1 VQPPASL
8 GNQDWMAKNLSYKEL
23 LSNLNGLTVR
33 NVVVAETGWVVEAE
47 GSGSALCPDCGVTSH
62 SRHSRY
68 WRKLRDLP
76 LQGASV
82 TLKVQLGRWRCRSR
96 QCLRQIFTERVT
108 GVLLPH
114 SQQTMRLSEVHRLV
128 GRALGGRSGQRLLNR
143 LGMPSSRHTLLRQVI
158 QGARGS
164 ARQNAIR
171 VVGVDD
177 WAWRKGQSFG
187 TILVDLERSEVVD
200 LLPTRSARVLG
211 EWLAQ
216 HPEVMVVSRDRQ
228 GVYAEAVRA
237 GAPEAR
243 QVADRFHLT
252 LNLRQA
258 VERELAVRRPFL
270 RLTPKSTPVLPPGRG
285 TETEKRRGRQIQSSV
300 QKQHAEA
307 ARLRQQQKQ
316 ELFQTIQRMKNS
328 GMKVS
333 QIAGHLGIDRGRID
347 RWVRLDTLP
356 ERNRMEP
363 RPGIVERFRG
373 YLQQRWAA
381 GCRHGRTLLA
391 EIRERGY
398 VGAFSTLAKFLSP
411 WRQPPVKTTTVS
423 TDAAPLEETPTA
435 PAPRQVSPQVSAAL
449 LSKFR
454 TELTP
459 EQAEIVDAF
468 KQQCPGFAVMRKLVL
483 NFRSLLRVGKLA
495 SLRLWMKRAQKTGFH
510 ALTRFVRSLQQDLSA
525 VEAAVTEPW
534 SNGPVE
540 GHINRLKMLKRQMY
554 GRAGVELLRARLLPE
569 SHITGQCVH
578 QS

>member
-1 VQPPASL
+1 
-8 GNQDWMAKNLSYKEL
+8 MAKKLSYKKL

-33 NVVVAETGWVVEAE
+33 NVVPAKLGWVVEAE

-82 TLKVQLGRWRCRSR
+82 TLKVQMGRWRCRSR
-96 QCLRQIFTERVT
+96 QCLRQIFTERVA

-114 SQQTMRLSEVHRLV
+114 SQQTNRLSEVHRLV

-158 QGARGS
+158 KVASGS
-164 ARQNAIR
+164 GWQPAVR

-200 LLPTRSARVLG
+200 LLPTRSAKVLR

-228 GVYAEAVRA
+228 GVYAEGVRA
-237 GAPEAR
+237 GAPKAR

-258 VERELAVRRPFL
+258 VERELAVRRSFL
-270 RLTPKSTPVLPPGRG
+270 RLTSKSTPVLPTGGG
-285 TETEKRRGRQIQSSV
+285 TETEKHKGRQISIQSSV
-300 QKQHAEA
+300 QQQHAEV
-307 ARLRQQQKQ
+307 ARLRRQQKL
-316 ELFQTIQRMKNS
+316 ELFQAIQRMKS
-328 GMKVS
+328 AGMKVS
-333 QIAGHLGIDRGRID
+333 RIARHLGINRRRID

-363 RPGIVERFRG
+363 RPGMVEWFRS

-411 WRQPPVKTTTVS
+411 WRQPSPAEAMTVS
-423 TDAAPLEETPTA
+423 IEAAPLEETPTA

-483 NFRSLLRVGKLA
+483 SFRSLLRVGKLA
-495 SLRLWMKRAQKTGFH
+495 PLRRWMKRAENWH
-510 ALTRFVRSLQQDLSA
+510 SCADALCTDFATRPPRRRSS
-525 VEAAVTEPW
+525 
-534 SNGPVE
+534 SNGTLE
-540 GHINRLKMLKRQMY
+540 QRT
-554 GRAGVELLRARLLPE
+554 GRGT
-569 SHITGQCVH
+569 H
-578 QS
+578 

>member
-1 VQPPASL
+1 
-8 GNQDWMAKNLSYKEL
+8 MAKKLLYKEL
-23 LSNLNGLTVR
+23 LSHLKGLTVR
-33 NVVVAETGWVVEAE
+33 KVVPADLGWVVEAE
-47 GSGSALCPDCGVTSH
+47 GSSNALCPDCGVTSH

-76 LQGASV
+76 MQGASV
-82 TLKVQLGRWRCRSR
+82 TLKVQMGRWRCRSR
-96 QCLRQIFTERVT
+96 QCLRQIFTERVD

-114 SQQTMRLSEVHRLV
+114 SQQTNRLSEVHRLV
-128 GRALGGRSGQRLLNR
+128 GRALGGRSGQRLLKR

-158 QGARGS
+158 KAASGS
-164 ARQNAIR
+164 VWQPAIR

-187 TILVDLERSEVVD
+187 TVLVDLERSEVVD
-200 LLPTRSARVLG
+200 LLPTRSAKVQG

-216 HPEVMVVSRDRQ
+216 HPEVKVVSRDRQ
-228 GVYAEAVRA
+228 GVYAEGVRA
-237 GAPEAR
+237 GAPRAR

-258 VERELAVRRPFL
+258 VERELAVRRSFL
-270 RLTPKSTPVLPPGRG
+270 RFTPESTPVVPTGGG
-285 TETEKRRGRQIQSSV
+285 TETENKGRQISIQSSV
-300 QKQHAEA
+300 QQQHAEV
-307 ARLRQQQKQ
+307 ARLRRQQKL
-316 ELFQTIQRMKNS
+316 ELFQTIQRMKS
-328 GMKVS
+328 AGMKVS
-333 QIAGHLGIDRGRID
+333 QIARHLGINRRRIE

-363 RPGIVERFRG
+363 RPGMVGWFRD

-411 WRQPPVKTTTVS
+411 WRQPPAKTTTVS
-423 TDAAPLEETPTA
+423 TEAAPLEETPTA
-435 PAPRQVSPQVSAAL
+435 PAPRQVSPQVSAVL

-454 TELTP
+454 TDLTP
-459 EQAEIVDAF
+459 AQAEIVDAF

-495 SLRLWMKRAQKTGFH
+495 ALRRWMKRAQKTGIH
-510 ALTRFVRSLQQDLSA
+510 ALTRFVRTLQQDLRA

-540 GHINRLKMLKRQMY
+540 GHINRLKTLKRQMY
-554 GRAGVELLRARLLPE
+554 GRAGVKLLRARLLPE
-569 SHITGQCVH
+569 SRIAGQCVH
-578 QS
+578 QT